1 MKALL
6 LSEYK
11 KLDVVDMQRP
21 QPGDDDLL
29 IRVKACGIRGSDVH
43 GYDGSAGRRLPPRL
57 GQSVRSPG
65 SHLSFYARFLPHGSI
80 CRVCDRSRAN
90 CVFATRGHDV
100 RAAGAH

>member
-21 QPGDDDLL
+21 QPSDDDLL

-43 GYDGSAGRRLPPRL
+43 GYARMKPL
-57 GQSVRSPG
+57 G
-65 SHLSFYARFLPHGSI
+65 
-80 CRVCDRSRAN
+80 
-90 CVFATRGHDV
+90 
-100 RAAGAH
+100 